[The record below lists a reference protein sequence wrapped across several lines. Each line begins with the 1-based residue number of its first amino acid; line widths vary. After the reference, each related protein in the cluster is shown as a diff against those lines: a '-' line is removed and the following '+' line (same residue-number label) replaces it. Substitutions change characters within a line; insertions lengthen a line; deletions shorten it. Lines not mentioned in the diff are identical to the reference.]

1 MEDLPEYKDW
11 DRIFRLLRREQLNE
25 RRKEE
30 NGRNVQDR
38 IELPIYRGIIERKKN
53 IQNDQHI
60 LILSGQFKN
69 HPS

>member
-30 NGRNVQDR
+30 NVWVVGNKEHNR
-38 IELPIYRGIIERKKN
+38 IGTETNWTTINSWTIYKTK
-53 IQNDQHI
+53 
-60 LILSGQFKN
+60 
-69 HPS
+69 